1 MSNYHSWNQKEH
13 ADDWVLYPE
22 NVGPMLS
29 LDETALSKGEL
40 YTIITNKS
48 AKGKKGAL
56 VAMIKGTKAEVVQSI
71 LLKLPRRVRYKV
83 KEITLDMAANM
94 EKIAR
99 LCFPSALLVTDRFH
113 VQKLAYDALQ
123 EMRIKYRWE
132 ALDQENEMIGMSKSH
147 GVDYNPHIYEN
158 GDTRKQ
164 LLARSRYLLC
174 KKESSWSRSQK
185 HRAEILFRE
194 YPNIKKAYY
203 LAQHLGL
210 IYHQCKSKKTA
221 LTRLAHWYEA
231 VEKSG
236 FKTFNTVLKS
246 IQSNYHN
253 IVQFFNNRSTNAS
266 AESFNAKI
274 KSFRA
279 SLRGVR
285 DINFF
290 IYRLTKIYA

>member
-132 ALDQENEMIGMSKSH
+132 ALDQENGMVGMSKSH

-210 IYHQCKSKKTA
+210 IYHQCKSKETA

>member
-1 MSNYHSWNQKEH
+1 M
-13 ADDWVLYPE
+13 LYPE
-22 NVGPMLS
+22 NVGARLS

-56 VAMIKGTKAEVVQSI
+56 VAMIKGTKVEVVKAI

-94 EKIAR
+94 EKIAL
-99 LCFPSALLVTDRFH
+99 LCFPSAVLVTDRFH

-132 ALDQENEMIGMSKSH
+132 ALDQENEMISMSKSH
-147 GVDYNPHIYEN
+147 KIDYNPHSYEN

-174 KKESSWSRSQK
+174 KKESSWSKSQK

-194 YPNIKKAYY
+194 YPDIKKAYY
-203 LAQHLGL
+203 LTQHLGL
-210 IYHQCKSKKTA
+210 IYHQCKSKETA

-246 IQSNYHN
+246 IQSNYYN

-285 DINFF
+285 DVNFF

>member
-210 IYHQCKSKKTA
+210 IYHQCKSKETA
-221 LTRLAHWYEA
+221 LTRLAHWYES

-236 FKTFNTVLKS
+236 FKTFNTVLKRDHR
-246 IQSNYHN
+246 QKHGFHKK
-253 IVQFFNNRSTNAS
+253 QL
-266 AESFNAKI
+266 
-274 KSFRA
+274 
-279 SLRGVR
+279 SL
-285 DINFF
+285 IS
-290 IYRLTKIYA
+290 YSKE